1 MQGYDVKIA
10 EGAGK
15 LLEKLGLDHVKVG
28 VFDIDGILHGSYM
41 SREWEEREFRKHI
54 TDWEM
59 ERCFEI
65 I

>member
-1 MQGYDVKIA
+1 MQPRDVKTNDDARTI
-10 EGAGK
+10 
-15 LLEKLGLDHVKVG
+15 
-28 VFDIDGILHGSYM
+28 I
-41 SREWEEREFRKHI
+41 EEREFRRAI